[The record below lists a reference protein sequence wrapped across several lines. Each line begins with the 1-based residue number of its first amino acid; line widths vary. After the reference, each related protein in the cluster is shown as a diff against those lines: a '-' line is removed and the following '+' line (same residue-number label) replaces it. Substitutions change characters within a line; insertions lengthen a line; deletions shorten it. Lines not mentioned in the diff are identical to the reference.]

1 MLYNSK
7 HHQASVL
14 DIVRHLTYYHFY
26 NQEQRNFIEREYAE
40 DNIYNK
46 ANLALYEKVEDT
58 FVEVEYKTIQ
68 LSNEDKQKV
77 AHNVSVICDLI
88 DNKLTDEEFE
98 NSLQKIEREELDLQ
112 KCEIELIELVRNIDV
127 SVYKNIVSEQD
138 ENEDFLNTNYEKM
151 YDEDTTEV
159 FFKCFVVAIA
169 QLIQQKLNVSFN
181 DALIK
186 CTKFNIYD
194 RYMQAETVDEI
205 VEYAIKYKRI

>member
-7 HHQASVL
+7 HQQASVL

-46 ANLALYEKVEDT
+46 TNLALYEKVEDT

-68 LSNEDKQKV
+68 LSNEDK
-77 AHNVSVICDLI
+77 
-88 DNKLTDEEFE
+88 
-98 NSLQKIEREELDLQ
+98 DLQ
-112 KCEIELIELVRNIDV
+112 KCELELIELVRNIDV

-138 ENEDFLNTNYEKM
+138 DESESENEDFLNTNYEKM

-186 CTKFNIYD
+186 CTKFDIYD
-194 RYMQAETVDEI
+194 SYMQAETVDEI